1 MIVRFVRNIENE
13 MSASRLNSVRS
24 LCCADYL
31 LWLFCVFLLVG
42 CSTAYEKTATSSWDE
57 LARGNSKEVVKKYED
72 EVKEPRDR
80 LLKLMDEGVA
90 LRVGGEFKAS
100 NEKFF
105 AADKILEQAGY
116 TSITEE
122 TASVLLNE
130 RLKVYQGEDFE
141 KVIVHLYLA
150 LNFLSLKDLPAAL
163 IETRRVNE
171 ILYQMISKSKR
182 PYQLNA
188 FAQYLGGS
196 IYEQSRE
203 WNDAYI
209 AYRSAF
215 ETAGK
220 PRWDF
225 LGRDLIRNALRLGF
239 SQEVEEWTIFFGADT
254 YRAAYDEWKQKEA
267 SVILFFEAGKSPMK
281 VSSREKHFKKDKEGG
296 LIEVLIPI
304 STYQA
309 RTSSVNGARL
319 CLKRLEKGSAEACSA
334 SVTLFDVEST
344 AITHL
349 KDRMGRQVAK
359 ALLSAGVKSG
369 VAVGLGKATD
379 SQALGLLT
387 GLLLFAASE
396 ADTRSWLLLPKS
408 FQVARLSLN
417 AGEYAARV
425 EFLAGSQKIEERDLG
440 KLRLKPGAIQEF
452 QARSF
457 R

>member
-1 MIVRFVRNIENE
+1 
-13 MSASRLNSVRS
+13 MSVSRLNSVRS
-24 LCCADYL
+24 LRCADYF
-31 LWLFCVFLLVG
+31 LWLFVVFILVG
-42 CSTAYEKTATSSWDE
+42 CSKAYEKTAMASWDQ
-57 LARGNSKEVVKKYED
+57 LASGNAKDVFEKYEA

-80 LLKLMDEGVA
+80 LLKLMDEGVI
-90 LRVGGEFKAS
+90 LRVAGDFKAS

-105 AADKILEQAGY
+105 EADKILALAGY

-150 LNFLSLKDLPAAL
+150 LNFLSLKDKSAAL
-163 IETRRVNE
+163 VETRRVNE

-188 FAQYLGGS
+188 FAQYLGGV

-209 AYRSAF
+209 SYRAAF

-239 SQEVEEWTIFFGADT
+239 EQDL
-254 YRAAYDEWKQKEA
+254 DEWKKFFGDETFQAAQSELQKKEA
-267 SVILFFEAGKSPMK
+267 TALLFFEAGKSPAK
-281 VSSREKHFKKDKEGG
+281 VSSREKHFKRDRGG
-296 LIEVLIPI
+296 SLIEVLIPI
-304 STYQA
+304 STYQT
-309 RTSSVNGARL
+309 RGSSVNEARL
-319 CLKRLEKGSAEACSA
+319 CLKKLGSKTEKCAKS
-334 SVTLFDVEST
+334 SVFFDVEST
-344 AITHL
+344 AVSHL

-359 ALLSAGVKSG
+359 ALLSAGVKTG
-369 VAVGLGKATD
+369 VAVGVGKATD

-387 GLLLFAASE
+387 GILLFAASE
-396 ADTRSWLLLPKS
+396 ADTRSWLLLPKT
-408 FQVARLSLN
+408 FQVARLSLEP
-417 AGEYAARV
+417 GEYEARV
-425 EFLAGSQKIEERDLG
+425 EFLSGAAKVEERSLG
-440 KLRLKPGAIQEF
+440 KVDLRAGAIQEF